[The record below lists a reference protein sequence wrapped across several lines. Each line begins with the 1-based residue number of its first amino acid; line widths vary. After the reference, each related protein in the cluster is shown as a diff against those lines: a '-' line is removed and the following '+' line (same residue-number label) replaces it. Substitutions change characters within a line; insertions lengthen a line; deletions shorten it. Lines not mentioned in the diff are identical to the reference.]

1 MLESIIAYVQTLDNT
16 TIYLFLFII
25 AYLENVIP
33 PIPGDAPVAFVGY
46 LLALDSLSFTACV
59 TAASLGSLAG
69 FLTVYFIGRV
79 IGFNVYVEEGSNLKR
94 KIARAAHK
102 LFPPEEMDKFRDRF
116 SHYGYGIIL
125 MNRFLT
131 GTRAI
136 ISVTAG
142 IMHLNWF
149 YVLISAM
156 ISAVVWNILLIGGGY
171 MLGDHWR
178 EIGGYIS
185 TYGTII
191 TILAM
196 LALGILVNR
205 HIKSRRETK
214 QETDKI

>member
-1 MLESIIAYVQTLDNT
+1 MLESIIAYVQTLDST

-33 PIPGDAPVAFVGY
+33 PIPGDVPVAFVGY
-46 LLALDSLSFTACV
+46 LLALDGLSFTACV
-59 TAASLGSLAG
+59 AASSLGSLGG
-69 FLTVYFIGRV
+69 FMTAYFIGRV
-79 IGFNVYVEEGSNLKR
+79 IGFNIYVEEGSKLKR

-102 LFPPEEMDKFRDRF
+102 MFPPEQMDKFRDRF

-125 MNRFLT
+125 INRFLT

-149 YVLISAM
+149 YVLITALVG
-156 ISAVVWNILLIGGGY
+156 AVIWNVLLIGGGY
-171 MLGDHWR
+171 LLGDNWR

-191 TILAM
+191 TILVM
-196 LALGILVNR
+196 IGIGLLINR
-205 HIKSRRETK
+205 HIKSRRETN
-214 QETDKI
+214 QDTDKI